1 MKSEKEI
8 ATMLSLFQAGW
19 SKRKIA
25 TELGISRNTLKR
37 YLKALPPPSGPIEI
51 PKSKQQICRDWL
63 ADRGE
68 ESPTDTQHREANLKA
83 NTGINVSRRT
93 IERAAKH
100 LKGSANP
107 PAQSPPCQQ
116 QGWRIGPYVLSSSGE
131 LSLAKARIA
140 LTTSQQQL
148 LLLLAEKANQVVDHA
163 EIAQRLWPDKTTN
176 LQETR
181 AQNLAIHRLRQIFQ
195 YGPLGGAVISSVYGK
210 GYVLNA
216 PVNPI
221 HAPQAETD
229 ERQRRKQ
236 QQATQMRK
244 ASTNQGFSPASLDNP
259 FYWEAHDYWSNRDP
273 YKLPR
278 QETLLRKSVEHN
290 PGFEQG
296 WLELCYFQMLQCFWG
311 MRSSRDVLPTLEK
324 HMRTM
329 DHLPLQP
336 SGWLGIKAEMQSLFL
351 WQPHTTQSLYGSW
364 LAETL
369 PRGMPQLAW
378 ARHLIFTGK
387 PKTAMTLLKRQV
399 HDELC
404 HGWLVLAMAYCA
416 MGDLAAAE
424 EAIHR
429 QLSLDSTMVGTRLF
443 LALVQS
449 MRGSTAS
456 ATALVQETGILD
468 RPFQGVQALV
478 AYTLAQGR
486 LRRNAH
492 QLLDQALQVI
502 QSEPSSAGGIGYWGL
517 AASALD
523 RQQEA
528 IQLLKMSITTRC
540 YSAPVLLTTPF
551 LQPYANTLAAQM
563 FVEGMRKSFPI
574 GR

>member
-1 MKSEKEI
+1 MDEDQRGKRGH
-8 ATMLSLFQAGW
+8 AT
-19 SKRKIA
+19 
-25 TELGISRNTLKR
+25 
-37 YLKALPPPSGPIEI
+37 
-51 PKSKQQICRDWL
+51 
-63 ADRGE
+63 
-68 ESPTDTQHREANLKA
+68 HRQEA
-83 NTGINVSRRT
+83 
-93 IERAAKH
+93 
-100 LKGSANP
+100 
-107 PAQSPPCQQ
+107 
-116 QGWRIGPYVLSSSGE
+116 
-131 LSLAKARIA
+131 
-140 LTTSQQQL
+140 
-148 LLLLAEKANQVVDHA
+148 
-163 EIAQRLWPDKTTN
+163 TTN
-176 LQETR
+176 DR
-181 AQNLAIHRLRQIFQ
+181 F
-195 YGPLGGAVISSVYGK
+195 
-210 GYVLNA
+210 
-216 PVNPI
+216 NP
-221 HAPQAETD
+221 
-229 ERQRRKQ
+229 
-236 QQATQMRK
+236 
-244 ASTNQGFSPASLDNP
+244 SCLDNP
-259 FYWEAHDYWSNRDP
+259 FYWEAHDYWNSRDP

-290 PGFEQG
+290 PDFEQG
-296 WLELCYFQMLQCFWG
+296 WLELCYFQMLQCLWG
-311 MRSSRDVLPTLEK
+311 MRSSRAVLPTLER
-324 HMRTM
+324 HVQTM
-329 DHLPLQP
+329 DQLPLQP

-351 WQPHTTQSLYGSW
+351 WQPRTTQNLYGSW

-387 PKTAMTLLKRQV
+387 PKTAMALLKRQV
-399 HDELC
+399 HDDLC

-429 QLSLDSTMVGTRLF
+429 QLSLDPTMVGTRLF
-443 LALVQS
+443 LALLQA
-449 MRGSTAS
+449 MRGCTAS
-456 ATALVQETGILD
+456 ATTLVQETGILD

-502 QSEPSSAGGIGYWGL
+502 QAEPTGAGGIGYWGL

-528 IQLLKMSITTRC
+528 IQLLKLSITTRC

-563 FVEGMRKSFPI
+563 FTDGMRKSFPI